1 MTTTFAVK
9 ARQDT
14 RTPFGS
20 PLEPDVNLQ
29 ESGAVRRQ
37 SRGRNHP
44 LGLPTGSQ
52 CRIDCRNLSGHV
64 GWASPIRANSAD
76 SALTTTSPGLAAAK
90 IPDM

>member
-1 MTTTFAVK
+1 MATTFAVK
-9 ARQDT
+9 ARQAT

-64 GWASPIRANSAD
+64 GLGELERPEAYVQARPICW
-76 SALTTTSPGLAAAK
+76 
-90 IPDM
+90 